1 VDPLEGRTIALC
13 VTGSIAAYK
22 AVLVARLLVQAG
34 ATVVPVMTASATKFV
49 GPATLAGI
57 CGASVKLDMFDGSPG
72 EVHVELGALADA
84 VLVVPATADVIARF
98 AEGRADDLVTALV
111 LCAKGAVLAAPAM
124 HPRMWEHPAIRR
136 NVEELRR
143 LGRVTLVGPVEGVVA
158 SGESGMG
165 RMAEPE
171 AIVEALGAAL
181 GAGRGAGTSGG
192 VSASEGAR
200 VGARAGLGVQ
210 DLVGVKILVT
220 AGPTM
225 EDLDPVRFV
234 GNRSSGKMGFA
245 VAERAVARGARV
257 ALITG
262 PVSLATPRGAS
273 RIDVR
278 SAAEMEKALAF
289 ILGNDL
295 TGVDAV
301 VMSAAVADYRPRVT
315 SPTKLKRS
323 SEPLQIELV
332 PNPDL
337 LAGIGARRVGPR
349 PVLVG
354 FALETEKDE
363 ALALLAR
370 AKLKKKK
377 VDLVVANEAGEALSR
392 DDNRATLV
400 TESDAE
406 ALGVLPKANLADR
419 ILDRVKELLDKSAR

>member
-1 VDPLEGRTIALC
+1 
-13 VTGSIAAYK
+13 
-22 AVLVARLLVQAG
+22 
-34 ATVVPVMTASATKFV
+34 
-49 GPATLAGI
+49 
-57 CGASVKLDMFDGSPG
+57 
-72 EVHVELGALADA
+72 
-84 VLVVPATADVIARF
+84 
-98 AEGRADDLVTALV
+98 
-111 LCAKGAVLAAPAM
+111 
-124 HPRMWEHPAIRR
+124 
-136 NVEELRR
+136 
-143 LGRVTLVGPVEGVVA
+143 
-158 SGESGMG
+158 
-165 RMAEPE
+165 MAEPE